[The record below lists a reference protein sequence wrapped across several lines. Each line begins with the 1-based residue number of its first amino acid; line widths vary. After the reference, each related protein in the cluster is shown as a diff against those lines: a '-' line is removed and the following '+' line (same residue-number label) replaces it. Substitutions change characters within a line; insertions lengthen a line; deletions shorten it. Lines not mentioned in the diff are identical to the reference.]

1 MYLKT
6 WVKRVTPIHFASA
19 YGYAQVVETLI
30 NHGAD
35 VNAQTH
41 SLETPLH
48 LAARRAHFDVV
59 KMLLN
64 HGANPNKTTKKG
76 HSPLHY
82 SVTATSTYDDIDETS
97 VITGLSYF
105 RFFFNVKVPIKLYGQ
120 KCLTLM
126 LSSCHYPE
134 LDRIWAEFNFNYQSQ
149 GPSTT
154 SSCNKEKR
162 IRPGHKYPWKVK
174 SRRYVVFWTSETN
187 QL

>member
-1 MYLKT
+1 MLYKLQPSKWRNFNSVASMKKIIRIT
-6 WVKRVTPIHFASA
+6 QYVKPHQKRVTPIHFASA

-59 KMLLN
+59 KMLLH

-97 VITGLSYF
+97 VTPRGST
-105 RFFFNVKVPIKLYGQ
+105 FFEDIVISRPKHEISKIRVVIK
-120 KCLTLM
+120 
-126 LSSCHYPE
+126 
-134 LDRIWAEFNFNYQSQ
+134 
-149 GPSTT
+149 T
-154 SSCNKEKR
+154 SS
-162 IRPGHKYPWKVK
+162 
-174 SRRYVVFWTSETN
+174 
-187 QL
+187 

>member
-1 MYLKT
+1 M
-6 WVKRVTPIHFASA
+6 
-19 YGYAQVVETLI
+19 VETLI

-105 RFFFNVKVPIKLYGQ
+105 CFFFQCQIANK
-120 KCLTLM
+120 TLRTKM
-126 LSSCHYPE
+126 
-134 LDRIWAEFNFNYQSQ
+134 
-149 GPSTT
+149 ST
-154 SSCNKEKR
+154 
-162 IRPGHKYPWKVK
+162 PYAQ
-174 SRRYVVFWTSETN
+174 
-187 QL
+187 QLPLPRT